1 MPQTTT
7 CSYHREEQSSEL
19 FKRKRTKLQAQFPQR
34 GVAKGTPTGRCM
46 RRNRKDRLTRARPLP
61 GSAGPG
67 LRGALSSGIR
77 VEPWREGL
85 TFQVAHVRPHPFFL
99 LLVPNL
105 GIEALFQA
113 PQGRLCLPKPPLK
126 VHAYFHF
133 SLHRVMSKREE
144 KYRDGQESPSSM
156 EGPEHKAHTGG
167 AP

>member
-1 MPQTTT
+1 M
-7 CSYHREEQSSEL
+7 SEKEQEGPPHACLGL
-19 FKRKRTKLQAQFPQR
+19 FQVL
-34 GVAKGTPTGRCM
+34 V
-46 RRNRKDRLTRARPLP
+46 
-61 GSAGPG
+61 G
-67 LRGALSSGIR
+67 LGLGWGALSSGIGAG
-77 VEPWREGL
+77 PWREGL
-85 TFQVAHVRPHPFFL
+85 TFQVAHVGPHPLFF

-133 SLHRVMSKREE
+133 GLHRGMSKMEE

-156 EGPEHKAHTGG
+156 EGLEHKAHAGC